1 MGTNQPKAI
10 EDVSMTT
17 SIKGI
22 VHGKVIELDQE
33 PGLPDG
39 QEVSV
44 TLQPI
49 SPGTRPIHKQASP
62 DLPKWEGQAL
72 GKLTREEIYGD
83 CL

>member
-1 MGTNQPKAI
+1 
-10 EDVSMTT
+10 MTT
-17 SIKGI
+17 SLKGI

-49 SPGTRPIHKQASP
+49 SPGPGPVSRAAIHE
-62 DLPKWEGQAL
+62 LPRWQGRVL
-72 GKLTREEIYGD
+72 GKLTRGEIYD
-83 CL
+83 DLP